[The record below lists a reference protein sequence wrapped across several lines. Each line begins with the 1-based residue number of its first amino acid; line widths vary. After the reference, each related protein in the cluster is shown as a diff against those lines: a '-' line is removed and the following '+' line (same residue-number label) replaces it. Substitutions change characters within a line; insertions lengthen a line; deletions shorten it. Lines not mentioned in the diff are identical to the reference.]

1 MISCWH
7 GSVLVLTLDLEVCAI
22 AISVCLFVAYL
33 LQLFVPDQAYLGILT
48 SVSHSHKLDA
58 DMENAEAAL
67 ESIQYIV
74 HLCAHLVHTLSIV
87 VDFKVGVRSGIL
99 ERYPI
104 CEWWFSPP
112 YEALLTKTHI
122 ATYSVSALCE
132 WEVDLVCNIDYSPLK
147 WRFRH
152 NPSQ

>member
-1 MISCWH
+1 M
-7 GSVLVLTLDLEVCAI
+7 LVLTLDREVCAI
-22 AISVCLFVAYL
+22 VVSVCLFVAYL

-87 VDFKVGVRSGIL
+87 VDFKVRLGPVFWNI
-99 ERYPI
+99 I
-104 CEWWFSPP
+104 Q
-112 YEALLTKTHI
+112 
-122 ATYSVSALCE
+122 SVNDGFCH
-132 WEVDLVCNIDYSPLK
+132 CMK
-147 WRFRH
+147 H
-152 NPSQ
+152 C